1 MTASNKTSDKPA
13 PQDALHPHNFSD
25 LSLTQSLTIT
35 AMLSA
40 LALALSWLET
50 LIPFLPSLPGVK
62 LGLANLVVI
71 FALYR
76 LNRCSAL
83 LLNATRILL
92 SGFLFSGVFG
102 ILYSIAGAAASFL
115 IMVLLLHW
123 NHKRTARGKAELF
136 SIYGISMTGGVFHNL
151 GQLLVALMLLS
162 NLNLIYYLPV
172 MILSGIA
179 AGILNGVIAALLLQ
193 RLPSR

>member
-1 MTASNKTSDKPA
+1 
-13 PQDALHPHNFSD
+13 
-25 LSLTQSLTIT
+25 
-35 AMLSA
+35 MLSA

-76 LNRCSAL
+76 LNRRSAL

-115 IMVLLLHW
+115 IMVLLLRQ
-123 NHKRTARGKAELF
+123 NQKRTARGKAELF

-193 RLPSR
+193 RLPRGLLQK

>member
-1 MTASNKTSDKPA
+1 
-13 PQDALHPHNFSD
+13 
-25 LSLTQSLTIT
+25 
-35 AMLSA
+35 MLSA

-71 FALYR
+71 IALYR
-76 LNRCSAL
+76 LNRRSAL

-115 IMVLLLHW
+115 IMILLLRQ
-123 NHKRTARGKAELF
+123 NQKRTARSKAELF

-179 AGILNGVIAALLLQ
+179 TGILNGVIAALLLQ
-193 RLPSR
+193 RLPGRP